1 MGLLRVQPTLRL
13 VLPPGGRAE
22 RPGLC
27 TGRREWL
34 LKSSG
39 MPVHSLAPRAAPGLA
54 RESRRQR
61 RWESPGAAR
70 LRGCPADRSLLLL
83 SLPVLWQYWP
93 LFRRQSLEPGH
104 PCRLGVQS
112 KGGNRL
118 PRGLFGSWRE
128 SGVHMGE
135 VLRPGQAAWE
145 PGALGMRPS
154 GAASTTP
161 VAGPVWWPWASRY
174 SLPVSSSV

>member
-1 MGLLRVQPTLRL
+1 MQPALRL

-22 RPGLC
+22 RPRLFP
-27 TGRREWL
+27 GRREWL

-39 MPVHSLAPRAAPGLA
+39 MPVHSLAPRAAPGPA
-54 RESRRQR
+54 RESRRR
-61 RWESPGAAR
+61 CRWESPGAAR

-128 SGVHMGE
+128 SGVHMGK
-135 VLRPGQAAWE
+135 VPAWE

-154 GAASTTP
+154 GAASAAP
-161 VAGPVWWPWASRY
+161 VAGPVWWPWASRS
-174 SLPVSSSV
+174 SLLVSSSV